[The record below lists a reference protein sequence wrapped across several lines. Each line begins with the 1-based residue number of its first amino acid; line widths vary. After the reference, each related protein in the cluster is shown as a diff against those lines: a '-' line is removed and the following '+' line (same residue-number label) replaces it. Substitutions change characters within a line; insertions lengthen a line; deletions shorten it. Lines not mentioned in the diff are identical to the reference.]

1 MPCYLVGHFVCTDS
15 CCQNHILLIV
25 SGSWS
30 KWAIKSLLLY
40 FEMLSLFHVPFDS
53 KDQLMSTIAY
63 YRVSTRDQHIDNQ
76 RQQMDGHKIDRE
88 FVDQGI
94 SGTTLAAD
102 RPALSAM
109 LDYVREGDTVV
120 VVAVD
125 RLGRNT
131 VDVLTTVEALITKGV
146 KVVSLREGVDFS
158 TPVGKMVL
166 TVISG
171 LSTLELEILAER
183 RTAGIARA
191 KADGVHCGR
200 PRVEATAE
208 QVKEMRKTMTVN
220 HVAEQLGVSVATV
233 YRLQRGSN

>member
-1 MPCYLVGHFVCTDS
+1 
-15 CCQNHILLIV
+15 
-25 SGSWS
+25 
-30 KWAIKSLLLY
+30 
-40 FEMLSLFHVPFDS
+40 
-53 KDQLMSTIAY
+53 MSTIAY

-76 RQQMDGHKIDRE
+76 RQQMEGHNIDRE

-94 SGTTLAAD
+94 SGTTLATD

-131 VDVLTTVEALITKGV
+131 VDVLTTVETLITKGV

-183 RTAGIARA
+183 RAAGIARA

-208 QVKEMRKTMTVN
+208 QVKEMRKTMTVKQ
-220 HVAEQLGVSVATV
+220 VAEQLGVGAATV
-233 YRLQRGSN
+233 YRLQKA